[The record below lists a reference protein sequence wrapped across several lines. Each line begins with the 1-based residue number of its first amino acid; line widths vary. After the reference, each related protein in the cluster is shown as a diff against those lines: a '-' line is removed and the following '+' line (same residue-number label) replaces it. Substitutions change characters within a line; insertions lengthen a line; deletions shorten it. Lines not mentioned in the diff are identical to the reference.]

1 MHRAGI
7 RPGSV
12 GAATFCRPACRFGRR
27 GAAGVQNG
35 LVGIQAV
42 WPFIT
47 FTDYS
52 LVTAWEDH
60 RDAATQGVDL
70 YVSTLPDGSPVSTAP
85 LDQTHPALAQVDVA
99 CGFQA
104 GCKDIV
110 VAWQD
115 GRGSLGDDIFAN
127 LTLTP

>member
-1 MHRAGI
+1 VHRAGI

-99 CGFQA
+99 CGSRRAARTSWWRGRTA
-104 GCKDIV
+104 G
-110 VAWQD
+110 ARWATT
-115 GRGSLGDDIFAN
+115 SSP
-127 LTLTP
+127 T